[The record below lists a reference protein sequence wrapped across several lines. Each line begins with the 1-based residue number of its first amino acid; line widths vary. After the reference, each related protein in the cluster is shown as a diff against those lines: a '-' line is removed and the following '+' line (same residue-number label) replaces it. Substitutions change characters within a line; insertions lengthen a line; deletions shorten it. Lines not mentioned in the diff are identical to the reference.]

1 MPMPTQD
8 TQVMLSE
15 EEEEED
21 EESEL
26 EIAAL
31 GKQQPGGGS
40 KKVSKEPTNNA
51 TRPRTQIFSGSSDEW
66 TDKRIQEF

>member
-1 MPMPTQD
+1 MAIPTQD

-26 EIAAL
+26 DVPPINKL
-31 GKQQPGGGS
+31 GK
-40 KKVSKEPTNNA
+40 KKVSVKPKTSI
-51 TRPRTQIFSGSSDEW
+51 RPRT
-66 TDKRIQEF
+66 

>member
-1 MPMPTQD
+1 MPIPTQD

-26 EIAAL
+26 DVPMN
-31 GKQQPGGGS
+31 KPS
-40 KKVSKEPTNNA
+40 KKKVSVKPTS
-51 TRPRTQIFSGSSDEW
+51 TRPRT
-66 TDKRIQEF
+66 